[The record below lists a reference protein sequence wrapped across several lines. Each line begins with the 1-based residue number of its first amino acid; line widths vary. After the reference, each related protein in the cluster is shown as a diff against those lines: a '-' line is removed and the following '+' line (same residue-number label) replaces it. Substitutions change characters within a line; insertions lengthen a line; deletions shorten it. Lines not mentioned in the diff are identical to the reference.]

1 MDNQKI
7 DAELTFAAE
16 LLERDTVQNEKLLA
30 GYNSDEKMWRV
41 IVKYYGNIKKIENV
55 LEDTSVVELLNQYAI
70 VTLPEKYINELAEF
84 DEIEYVEKPKEL
96 YFNVDNGREASCL
109 NLVQGSAQ
117 PQQFIEASGYG
128 LTGKGVL
135 IGIADS
141 GIDYM
146 HQDFIDENGNTRI
159 CYLWDQTANKEA
171 AYGRVPAG
179 YDMGAE
185 YTQEDINRALNS
197 DNIQG
202 RNEVPV
208 SDRGSGHGT
217 AVAGVAA
224 GNGKASRGRRYRGVA
239 IESELIIVKL
249 GGAQDEFTL
258 STDVMEALDY
268 IIRKSIELNKP
279 VAINLSFGNNDGPHD
294 GNSLFENYISELNGI
309 WKNVIVIAAGNEGDA
324 RHHARVSLNSQEIS
338 SISFAISE
346 NERNLSLQIWKSYQD
361 DFDLVLI
368 SPEGNRI
375 LLDKTAGNV
384 SQYNIGKDK
393 LFMMYGEPSPYS
405 VSQGIYFSFFPQNET
420 VSRYIRSGTWE
431 LEFIPLNVKYGV
443 VNLWLPTSE
452 VIGLS
457 TGFFRAMPDTTLTM
471 PSTARNVISVG
482 AYNSATGAMAS
493 FSGRGDT
500 TDGRTAPDIVAPGVD
515 VMSASPGG
523 GYVSNT
529 GTSIA
534 APFVTGSAALL
545 MEWGIVRGND
555 LYLYGEKVKAYFIK
569 GAIRLAGYD
578 TLPDKR
584 MGWGALCVRNSIPQ

>member
-1 MDNQKI
+1 
-7 DAELTFAAE
+7 
-16 LLERDTVQNEKLLA
+16 
-30 GYNSDEKMWRV
+30 
-41 IVKYYGNIKKIENV
+41 
-55 LEDTSVVELLNQYAI
+55 
-70 VTLPEKYINELAEF
+70 
-84 DEIEYVEKPKEL
+84 
-96 YFNVDNGREASCL
+96 
-109 NLVQGSAQ
+109 
-117 PQQFIEASGYG
+117 
-128 LTGKGVL
+128 
-135 IGIADS
+135 
-141 GIDYM
+141 
-146 HQDFIDENGNTRI
+146 
-159 CYLWDQTANKEA
+159 
-171 AYGRVPAG
+171 
-179 YDMGAE
+179 
-185 YTQEDINRALNS
+185 
-197 DNIQG
+197 
-202 RNEVPV
+202 
-208 SDRGSGHGT
+208 
-217 AVAGVAA
+217 
-224 GNGKASRGRRYRGVA
+224 
-239 IESELIIVKL
+239 
-249 GGAQDEFTL
+249 
-258 STDVMEALDY
+258 
-268 IIRKSIELNKP
+268 
-279 VAINLSFGNNDGPHD
+279 
-294 GNSLFENYISELNGI
+294 
-309 WKNVIVIAAGNEGDA
+309 
-324 RHHARVSLNSQEIS
+324 
-338 SISFAISE
+338 
-346 NERNLSLQIWKSYQD
+346 
-361 DFDLVLI
+361 
-368 SPEGNRI
+368 
-375 LLDKTAGNV
+375 
-384 SQYNIGKDK
+384 
-393 LFMMYGEPSPYS
+393 MYGEPSPYS